1 MKKTQNKL
9 EVESKMK
16 MKIKIKLQ
24 ILVYEWFQGFYALN
38 QLLSV
43 FIYYEERK
51 AGRKEDRE
59 VAIRRERGWREVNV
73 KPQNKK

>member
-9 EVESKMK
+9 EVERK
-16 MKIKIKLQ
+16 MKIKTKLQ
-24 ILVYEWFQGFYALN
+24 ILVYGWFQGFYALN

-59 VAIRRERGWREVNV
+59 AAIRRERGWREVNV
-73 KPQNKK
+73 KPQNRK